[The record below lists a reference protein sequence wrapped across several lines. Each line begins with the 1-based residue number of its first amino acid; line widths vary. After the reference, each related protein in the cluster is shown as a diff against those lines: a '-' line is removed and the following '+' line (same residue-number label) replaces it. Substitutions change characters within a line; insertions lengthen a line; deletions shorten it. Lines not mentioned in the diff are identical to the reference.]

1 MKKTIL
7 LFLLTIFSL
16 SSFSQEYIF
25 KFKVNT
31 KEEFQKM
38 NRLVSIDHG
47 YGVGEVVAYANAKQF
62 EYFKTLGYKYEMM
75 PHPGKGKSL
84 TMATTVAEMADWD
97 KYPTHDVYL
106 EMMQQLA
113 TDYPDICRIETI
125 GTSENGR
132 SVKVLKITDNPD
144 VNENEPE
151 FFYTG
156 QMHGDEI
163 VDYILFLRLSYY
175 LLENYEI
182 DQRITDLINNVEIWI
197 NPLANPDGTY
207 HSGDNTVSG
216 ATRSNANY
224 VDLNRSFPSPN
235 LPNPSG
241 VNEAEVQ
248 MMITFAENH
257 SLDMSANSHSGAE
270 LVNFPWDS
278 WTSSHPHADND
289 WWYQVSRNYAD
300 VVHENAPSSYMNA
313 YDNGV
318 THGGDWYVVDGSRQ
332 DHMGYYQY
340 CREVTLELS
349 NNKMLD
355 CELLPAH
362 FTYNRDAMIGYIE
375 EVFYGIRGIVT
386 DENENPLEAVISI
399 SGHDQDN
406 SEVITDPAT
415 GNYHRMIDNGTY
427 NLTFTVDGY
436 SPVTVNNILVT
447 DEEITIIDVMFDGSP
462 GTTTLSGTIINQ
474 ETSQAI
480 ENAEIIIT
488 GQDDTYTIYTNETGQ
503 YSVENVTVGTFKF
516 EMSATGYMS
525 AVHYETVSTSYSDV
539 SKSLVPSLEITGTV
553 TENISGNL
561 LSDVKI
567 EFLET
572 SLPDVFTDINGEYSV
587 SGVFEGT
594 YQIKASKTSY
604 TPVTQT
610 VDISSSNTVV
620 DFVLSISNAIS
631 FESEVP
637 SFFTFSGDDD
647 WFRSN
652 NQAYDGDYSME
663 SGNITHYETSVM
675 ETELNI
681 LTAGDIS
688 FYKKVSCE
696 NGSGSKWDY
705 LSFSIDGDEKNWWD
719 GEVDWSQE
727 SYSVSTGTHTFTWM
741 YYRDGSAGGGDN
753 ATWVDYIEFP
763 EYFVSGTYTVT
774 FNVTDGTSPV
784 QNATVT
790 FNSQNINTNTSGQA
804 VFNNVESGNNL
815 PWNVSKTGYN
825 TETGTLNVTD
835 ANVTHDVTLSETTYI
850 ITFIISDRIN
860 PVQDANVNF
869 NSDDILTDING
880 YAIFENI
887 APGNNLPYIITKTGY
902 NTFNSQVNVI
912 NQDVDINITLSESV
926 SIDVILSLS
935 NIKITPNPFTN
946 NAQIEFSID
955 SKSNVFA
962 AVYSYTGELVNV
974 LLNNE
979 LEKGNHKLIWDGT
992 NNSGGR
998 LANGIY
1004 FCKIISNNN
1013 TQSGKVILLK

>member
-1 MKKTIL
+1 MKKSIL
-7 LFLLTIFSL
+7 LLLLTIFSL
-16 SSFSQEYIF
+16 FSFSQEYIF
-25 KFKVNT
+25 KFKVNS

-84 TMATTVAEMADWD
+84 TMATTVAEMANWD
-97 KYPTHDVYL
+97 RYPTHDVYIQ
-106 EMMQQLA
+106 MMDQFA
-113 TDYPDICRIETI
+113 IDYPSICRIETI
-125 GTSENGR
+125 GTSEDGR
-132 SVKVLKITDNPD
+132 LVKVAKITDNPD
-144 VNENEPE
+144 VDEEEPE

-163 VDYILFLRLSYY
+163 VDYIMFLRLIDYMLS
-175 LLENYEI
+175 NYGT
-182 DQRITDLINNVEIWI
+182 DSRITNLINNIEIWI

-207 HSGDNTVSG
+207 AGGNNTVSS
-216 ATRSNANY
+216 ATRSNTNG
-224 VDLNRSFPSPN
+224 VDLNRNFPSPT

-241 VNEAEVQ
+241 QNEEEVQ
-248 MMITFAENH
+248 MMINFAEAHNFVF
-257 SLDMSANSHSGAE
+257 SSNSHSGAE
-270 LVNFPWDS
+270 LVNYPWDS
-278 WTSSHPHADND
+278 WTSSVKTHADHNWLD
-289 WWYQVSRNYAD
+289 HISHNYAD
-300 VVHENAPSSYMNA
+300 SVHVYSPSTYMDS

-318 THGGDWYVVDGSRQ
+318 THGGDWYVIQGSRQ
-332 DHMGYYQY
+332 DHMTYYQH
-340 CREVTLELS
+340 CREITLELS
-349 NNKMLD
+349 NIKMLD
-355 CELLPAH
+355 CEDLPDH
-362 FTYNRDAMIGYIE
+362 WNYNRSAFLGFIE
-375 EVFYGIRGIVT
+375 ECFYGFYGTVKNTIG
-386 DENENPLEAVISI
+386 DPLDAKIEITS
-399 SGHDQDN
+399 HDLDN
-406 SEVITDPAT
+406 SEVYTDPSK
-415 GNYHRMIDNGTY
+415 GDYYRPIEPGTY
-427 NLTFTVDGY
+427 DVTYSSYGY
-436 SPVTVNNILVT
+436 LSQTHTVTVS
-447 DEEITIIDVMFDGSP
+447 DW
-462 GTTTLSGTIINQ
+462 
-474 ETSQAI
+474 ETSTAQNVVLDQA
-480 ENAEIIIT
+480 
-488 GQDDTYTIYTNETGQ
+488 
-503 YSVENVTVGTFKF
+503 SVVTV
-516 EMSATGYMS
+516 
-525 AVHYETVSTSYSDV
+525 
-539 SKSLVPSLEITGTV
+539 TGTV
-553 TENISGNL
+553 TEDASGNPL
-561 LSDVKI
+561 EGVKI
-567 EFLET
+567 EFIGTLIDPVYT
-572 SLPDVFTDINGEYSV
+572 ASNGTYSV
-587 SGVFEGT
+587 IDVMEDT
-594 YQIKASKTSY
+594 YQIKASKTGY

-637 SFFTFSGDDD
+637 SFFTFNGDDD

-663 SGNITHYETSVM
+663 SGDITHYQTSVM

-688 FYKKVSCE
+688 FYKKVSSE
-696 NGSGSKWDY
+696 SGYDFLRFY
-705 LSFSIDGDEKNWWD
+705 IDGGSEQGEWS

-727 SYSVSTGTHTFTWM
+727 SYPVTTGTHIFKWE
-741 YYRDGSAGGGDN
+741 YSKDGSESNGSDCA
-753 ATWVDYIEFP
+753 WVDYIEFP

-804 VFNNVESGNNL
+804 VFSNVESGNNL

-835 ANVTHDVTLSETTYI
+835 ANVTHDVTLSEATYI
-850 ITFIISDRIN
+850 ITFIISDGIN
-860 PVQDANVNF
+860 PIQDANVNF

-887 APGNNLPYIITKTGY
+887 APGNNLPYIITKTDY
-902 NTFNSQVNVI
+902 NTFNGQVNVT
-912 NQDVDINITLSESV
+912 NQDVDINITLSEHVSV
-926 SIDVILSLS
+926 DVILSLS

-955 SKSNVFA
+955 NKSNVFA